1 MRGKSIREENTL
13 KLCFRAAVMIQNE
26 STSVLRCSCFEM
38 NALLKRQPF
47 HIDLAFPSVILKGD
61 DKHVLFSFKAHLQYL
76 SSVINKA
83 KQRMKRKYGV
93 QYVLDTIRTY
103 YR

>member
-1 MRGKSIREENTL
+1 MTHVSFLI
-13 KLCFRAAVMIQNE
+13 F
-26 STSVLRCSCFEM
+26 
-38 NALLKRQPF
+38 
-47 HIDLAFPSVILKGD
+47 FPT
-61 DKHVLFSFKAHLQYL
+61 KAHLQYL

>member
-1 MRGKSIREENTL
+1 
-13 KLCFRAAVMIQNE
+13 
-26 STSVLRCSCFEM
+26 M
-38 NALLKRQPF
+38 NALL
-47 HIDLAFPSVILKGD
+47 LSN
-61 DKHVLFSFKAHLQYL
+61 LFSFFFFFSDFWLDISKCQAEGKVTNELSVCSVFPKAHVQYL
-76 SSVINKA
+76 SSVIHKS

>member
-1 MRGKSIREENTL
+1 MTWHFLNVSL
-13 KLCFRAAVMIQNE
+13 KE
-26 STSVLRCSCFEM
+26 
-38 NALLKRQPF
+38 
-47 HIDLAFPSVILKGD
+47 D
-61 DKHVLFSFKAHLQYL
+61 DTRVLFFSTKAHLQYL

>member
-1 MRGKSIREENTL
+1 MPAWREMTNVS
-13 KLCFRAAVMIQNE
+13 F
-26 STSVLRCSCFEM
+26 
-38 NALLKRQPF
+38 
-47 HIDLAFPSVILKGD
+47 
-61 DKHVLFSFKAHLQYL
+61 FSFQAHLQYL